1 MTPRTAPTPQPTTAP
16 QTFAKQLVGA
26 PVMITLPIAYYVALF
41 FAQVIGLPNV
51 IGALISAFLIYAADW
66 FSSDPAWTWPRD
78 YGGRLIYVVFNT
90 AILTLVL
97 MGVISISEA
106 GG

>member
-1 MTPRTAPTPQPTTAP
+1 
-16 QTFAKQLVGA
+16 
-26 PVMITLPIAYYVALF
+26 MITLPIAYAVALF
-41 FAQVIGLPNV
+41 FVQVIGLPNV
-51 IGALISAFLIYAADW
+51 IGALICAALVYAADR
-66 FSSDPAWTWPRD
+66 FSSEQKWGWEEYA
-78 YGGRLIYVVFNT
+78 GRLVYLVINT

>member
-1 MTPRTAPTPQPTTAP
+1 MAQPAAAKL
-16 QTFAKQLVGA
+16 QTFVKQLVGA
-26 PVMITLPIAYYVALF
+26 PVM
-41 FAQVIGLPNV
+41 
-51 IGALISAFLIYAADW
+51 
-66 FSSDPAWTWPRD
+66 FSSEQKWGWEEYA
-78 YGGRLIYVVFNT
+78 GRLVYLVINT

>member
-1 MTPRTAPTPQPTTAP
+1 MSPPAAP
-16 QTFAKQLVGA
+16 QTFVKQLVGA
-26 PVMITLPIAYYVALF
+26 PVMITLPIAYAVSLF
-41 FAQVIGLPNV
+41 FVKVVGFPNI
-51 IGALISAFLIYAADW
+51 IGALIAALLVYAADW
-66 FSSDPAWTWPRD
+66 YSADPAWTWPRD
-78 YGGRLIYVVFNT
+78 YIGRLIYVVINT